1 MRLVENKEFD
11 KLNKTNLNKMFFD
24 KTSINAFMLTND
36 YENVIVVKCDFE
48 NRKKLVEKIFSE
60 EILKIV
66 EEFGGII
73 VYNPDGDAL
82 LSIVK
87 EEYLKFYKSNS
98 KQEKLYMEVVKEESI
113 ITCKIGVRDKNNKIS
128 DVKECSGNKKVIID
142 FINKNNRAYSV
153 KYFHLG
159 YEVVVKLN
167 DNEWITPLE
176 LVESGLASR
185 REKYN
190 G

>member
-24 KTSINAFMLTND
+24 KTSTNTFMLTND

-60 EILKIV
+60 EVLKIV

-82 LSIVK
+82 LNIEK
-87 EEYLKFYKSNS
+87 EEYLKFYKSKS
-98 KQEKLYMEVVKEESI
+98 KQEKIYIEAVKEESI

-159 YEVVVKLN
+159 YDFVVKLN
-167 DNEWITPLE
+167 DHEWITPLE

>member
-1 MRLVENKEFD
+1 MRIGLDGVE
-11 KLNKTNLNKMFFD
+11 TYYPYPNLRG
-24 KTSINAFMLTND
+24 
-36 YENVIVVKCDFE
+36 IVKFHT
-48 NRKKLVEKIFSE
+48 SE
-60 EILKIV
+60 EVLKIV

-73 VYNPDGDAL
+73 VYNPEGDAL
-82 LSIVK
+82 LSIKK
-87 EEYLKFYKSNS
+87 EEYLKFYKSKS
-98 KQEKLYMEVVKEESI
+98 KQEKLYTEVVKEESI
-113 ITCKIGVRDKNNKIS
+113 INCKIGVRDKNNKIS
-128 DVKECSGNKKVIID
+128 DIKECSGNTKVIVD
-142 FINKNNRAYSV
+142 FINKNSRAYSV

-167 DNEWITPLE
+167 DLDWITPLG